1 MSTKTRSAQLS
12 RIYILLDLIELLLND
27 NRLQPQHKLLI
38 VTVTIST
45 SQICLTFRI
54 IHESPQLDD
63 AIQDLLEKTNQ
74 LGIEDDIITY
84 DSKNACL
91 EVRTKYDFELV
102 QRYFEPYPV
111 GMM

>member
-1 MSTKTRSAQLS
+1 MSTKTESILDQ
-12 RIYILLDLIELLLND
+12 IEQLLDD
-27 NRLQPQHKLLI
+27 NHI
-38 VTVTIST
+38 VTVTINQKT
-45 SQICLTFRI
+45 DEAVESQICLTFRI

-74 LGIEDDIITY
+74 SGIEDAIITY
-84 DSKNACL
+84 DLKNACL

-111 GMM
+111 GIM

>member
-1 MSTKTRSAQLS
+1 MSMKIRSAQLS
-12 RIYILLDLIELLLND
+12 RIYILLDLIELLLSD
-27 NRLQPQHKLLI
+27 NRLQLQHYLPI

-54 IHESPQLDD
+54 IHESTQLDD
-63 AIQDLLEKTNQ
+63 AIQKLLDKTKR
-74 LGIEDDIITY
+74 LSIEDATILY

-91 EVRTKYDFELV
+91 EVRTKYDFALV
-102 QRYFEPYPV
+102 QRYFGPYPV

>member
-1 MSTKTRSAQLS
+1 MLMKTRSAQLS
-12 RIYILLDLIELLLND
+12 KIYILLDLIENLLGD
-27 NRLQPQHKLLI
+27 NHI
-38 VTVTIST
+38 VTMSINT
-45 SQICLTFRI
+45 SQICLMFRI

-63 AIQDLLEKTNQ
+63 AIQKFLDKTKR
-74 LGIEDDIITY
+74 LSIEDTTILY

-91 EVRTKYDFELV
+91 EVRTKYVFELV

>member
-1 MSTKTRSAQLS
+1 MSMKTNEILDQIEQL
-12 RIYILLDLIELLLND
+12 LVD
-27 NRLQPQHKLLI
+27 NHI
-38 VTVTIST
+38 VTMQINQKTDEASE
-45 SQICLTFRI
+45 SQICLSFRI

-63 AIQDLLEKTNQ
+63 AIQALIEKINQ
-74 LGIEDDIITY
+74 EHISDDILSY

-102 QRYFEPYPV
+102 QRYFEPYLV

>member
-1 MSTKTRSAQLS
+1 MSTKTREKLLEQ
-12 RIYILLDLIELLLND
+12 IEQLLDD
-27 NRLQPQHKLLI
+27 NHI
-38 VTVTIST
+38 VTVTINQKT
-45 SQICLTFRI
+45 DETVESQIRLAFRI

-74 LGIEDDIITY
+74 SGIEDAIITY

-91 EVRTKYDFELV
+91 EVRMKYDFELV

-111 GMM
+111 RMM

>member
-1 MSTKTRSAQLS
+1 MSTKTRENLLGQ
-12 RIYILLDLIELLLND
+12 IEQLLDD
-27 NRLQPQHKLLI
+27 NNI
-38 VTVTIST
+38 VTLTINT

-63 AIQDLLEKTNQ
+63 AIQDLIEKTNRS
-74 LGIEDDIITY
+74 GVEDTSVSY

-91 EVRTKYDFELV
+91 EVRTKYNFELV

>member
-1 MSTKTRSAQLS
+1 MSTKTESILDQ
-12 RIYILLDLIELLLND
+12 IEQLLDD
-27 NRLQPQHKLLI
+27 NHI
-38 VTVTIST
+38 VTVTMPREKSEVCIV
-45 SQICLTFRI
+45 FRI

-74 LGIEDDIITY
+74 LGIEATSVTY

-91 EVRTKYDFELV
+91 EVRTKYDFELI